1 MNTQLIL
8 KDVSDE
14 GRKAFDK
21 LLSLQKKGVDLVAE
35 MADIAGKMKLA
46 DIEEICKQNKNY
58 DKMFTNLLSIA
69 NQTLHVEL
77 YGINHSGA
85 KAVKTLP
92 LKDQDRALKEGLPI
106 LRLNSEKKLQIV
118 NVKLN
123 QLTKDDVELAIEDGR
138 LLTPK
143 QQEHKIKKDKPKKDV
158 KIISMNGRKLGVFD
172 KKTGIWKAP
181 STFTANGCDKDTFLE
196 VGKQNGWL

>member
-8 KDVSDE
+8 KNVSDE
-14 GRKAFDK
+14 GIQLFDK
-21 LLSLQKKGVDLVAE
+21 LLSLQKEGLDLVVE
-35 MADIAGKMKLA
+35 MVDTVSKMKIF

-69 NQTLHVEL
+69 NQESHLEL
-77 YGINHSGA
+77 YGINHPGA

-92 LKDQDRALKEGLPI
+92 LKDQERALKEGLPI
-106 LRLNSEKKLQIV
+106 LRLNSAKKLQIV
-118 NVKLN
+118 NVN
-123 QLTKDDVELAIEDGR
+123 VNHLTKEDVRLAIENGR

-181 STFTANGCDKDTFLE
+181 STFTANGCDKDTYLE